1 MAIIVYRY
9 IFFMVDIEV
18 GGKILMIYDV
28 IEIKIIIIEYIFLK
42 LYDVALNRLNPKCY
56 HIR

>member
-18 GGKILMIYDV
+18 GGKILMIYD
-28 IEIKIIIIEYIFLK
+28 IIKIKIIIIEYIFLQ
-42 LYDVALNRLNPKCY
+42 LYDVALN
-56 HIR
+56 

>member
-18 GGKILMIYDV
+18 GEKILMIYD
-28 IEIKIIIIEYIFLK
+28 IIKIKIIIIEYIFLQ
-42 LYDVALNRLNPKCY
+42 LYDVALN
-56 HIR
+56 

>member
-18 GGKILMIYDV
+18 GGKILMIYDI
-28 IEIKIIIIEYIFLK
+28 IEIKIIIIEYIFLQ
-42 LYDVALNRLNPKCY
+42 LYDVALN
-56 HIR
+56 